1 MHKSILTIITLM
13 LSTLCWANDIEVW
26 KAKPYNEKDYDKA
39 YDTYIRY
46 FDSGLDKYDEMVSI
60 ADSMYKAGERTGNY
74 PVQINALMMRCQA
87 YSLKEDLDGILE
99 IHKQAM
105 ELARQNQHSHLYF
118 SMYYSYCSYLR
129 DKSKVDAFLA
139 TKDLIAEAQKIGNDN
154 GLRNGHLL
162 LGNFQLY
169 DRQDAHLALDEFKY
183 VEQLC
188 KKNNNKLGSFL
199 VDLYAEMAQA
209 CLSIRNYPEA
219 KKYLDKMRTV
229 GGYGDEYTTT
239 SYYLTYFSYA
249 EKVGT
254 AEEVDEIYHK
264 YFDTSGIR
272 MRYNDD
278 ALLSFKM
285 RWLTKTG
292 RYNEALATAPLLNDM
307 KSRYA
312 CLVDVYK
319 GLGRYKE
326 ALECQQHLEE
336 INDSILHEISTT
348 DIAIMNAQM
357 HNSELREENEHAIS
371 QRNKTIFLFTIVI
384 LALIIMGVTIM
395 HQRQKSANRKLQ
407 KANDV
412 KASFIQSMSHE
423 LRTPINHIYG
433 FTQVLADKNIEL
445 DEKTREDTLKAVSA
459 GAESLTHIID
469 DVIQLAALD
478 SETEKPQISEIS
490 VETLVND
497 ALDTIKPAT
506 DEVAIKTS
514 FDIAPSY
521 LLNTN
526 ADMVQHALRNLLDN
540 AVKFTSKGEICLSVR
555 QANKGLNKYVEFVV
569 SDTGIGIPE
578 AEQERIFER
587 FYKVDKF
594 TPGTGLG
601 LSVCRVIANILKGS
615 ISIDKSYTTGARFIF
630 SIPE

>member
-1 MHKSILTIITLM
+1 MHKTILTLIALM
-13 LSTLCWANDIEVW
+13 LSILCRAEVTEKW

-39 YDTYIRY
+39 YEIYMHY
-46 FDSGLDKYDEMVSI
+46 FDSDKYDDMVSI

-87 YSLKEDLDGILE
+87 CSLKDDLDGILKL
-99 IHKQAM
+99 HQQAM
-105 ELARQNQHSHLYF
+105 ELARQNQHAQLYF

-129 DKSKVDAFLA
+129 DKSKIDAFFA
-139 TKDLIAEAQKIGNDN
+139 TKDLIAKAQKIGNNN

-162 LGNFQLY
+162 LGYFQLY
-169 DRQDAHLALDEFKY
+169 DRQDAHLALDEFEY

-188 KKNNNKLGSFL
+188 NKNNSKLGSFL

-209 CLSIRNYPEA
+209 CMSIKNYPEA
-219 KKYLDKMRTV
+219 KKYLDRMKEV
-229 GGYGDEYTTT
+229 GGFKDEYTTI

-254 AEEVDEIYHK
+254 AKEVDEIYRK
-264 YFDTSGIR
+264 YFDTPGIR
-272 MRYNDD
+272 MRYNDET
-278 ALLSFKM
+278 LLTFKM

-307 KSRYA
+307 KARYA
-312 CLVDVYK
+312 CLVDIYK

-326 ALECQQHLEE
+326 AFECQQHLEE
-336 INDSILHEISTT
+336 LNDSILHEISIT

-357 HNSELREENEHAIS
+357 HNAELREENEHAIS
-371 QRNKTIFLFTIVI
+371 QRNKTIFIFTIVI
-384 LALIIMGVTIM
+384 LALIIVGVIIL

-412 KASFIQSMSHE
+412 KAKFIKSMSHE

-433 FTQVLADKNIEL
+433 FTQVLADKSIEL
-445 DEKTREDTLKAVSA
+445 DEKAREDTLKAVSA
-459 GAESLTHIID
+459 GAESLTRIID

-478 SETEKPQISEIS
+478 SETENPQLSDVSID
-490 VETLVND
+490 TLVHD
-497 ALDTIKPAT
+497 VMDDIRPAT
-506 DEVAIKTS
+506 DEVVIKTHL
-514 FDIAPSY
+514 DIDPG
-521 LLNTN
+521 LTMHTN
-526 ADMVQHALRNLLDN
+526 AAMVQHALRNLLGN
-540 AVKFTSKGEICLSVR
+540 AVKFTTKGEICLSVH
-555 QANKGLNKYVEFVV
+555 QTSKGFNKYIDFIVT
-569 SDTGIGIPE
+569 DTGKGVPSE
-578 AEQERIFER
+578 EHERIFER

-594 TPGTGLG
+594 MPGTGLG

-615 ISIDKSYTTGARFIF
+615 VSIDKSYTSGARFIL
-630 SIPE
+630 SIPV